1 MKKPILIAT
10 IVIAGMT
17 GPAWAQTAGTAQRP
31 TSAAQSSAT
40 DTETFVR
47 EMAIAGLAEV
57 QLGQLAAK
65 RAQSQDVKAYGQ
77 MMVKDH
83 TRANTELMQA
93 AKRLSVT
100 VPTKLDNRH
109 QQIADKLA
117 SLKGEAFDREY
128 MRVMVMSHQE
138 VATQLRARAG
148 TTTTAGN
155 LAGSA
160 STPAGSST
168 SGSQSG
174 QAGAAGTSGS
184 MTGDQALASWADK
197 TLPAVEQHLGRPRA
211 ALLRNPGHLDDRG
224 AVPEWDATG
233 ATVAALAGA
242 AAGVAVGARLL
253 PGVVGSRLG
262 LASVVGTAVVL
273 GVGAA

>member
-197 TLPAVEQHLGRPRA
+197 TLPAVEQHLEHARKLQEEVGR
-211 ALLRNPGHLDDRG
+211 
-224 AVPEWDATG
+224 
-233 ATVAALAGA
+233 
-242 AAGVAVGARLL
+242 
-253 PGVVGSRLG
+253 
-262 LASVVGTAVVL
+262 
-273 GVGAA
+273 